1 MKSDN
6 IVHAVY
12 IPFDRS
18 RYILAEHL
26 PDKER
31 AAISVARRRTVFQ
44 EMTDPVPPLM
54 QPLSDIA
61 LLSGIPARMAKVTI
75 QAVLA
80 ETYNTNSPCWT
91 WPDDI

>member
-1 MKSDN
+1 
-6 IVHAVY
+6 
-12 IPFDRS
+12 
-18 RYILAEHL
+18 
-26 PDKER
+26 
-31 AAISVARRRTVFQ
+31 
-44 EMTDPVPPLM
+44 MTDPVPPLM